1 MSRLPLEKKVLSEN
15 DRIAGRLREGFQ
27 ERDVFC
33 LNFVSSPGAGKTSLL
48 ERTLERFSPNERVA
62 LLTGDIQ
69 TDNDAKRLARFGFP
83 VKQITTGGTCHL
95 DARMIE
101 RALADWRLDSLD
113 TLLIE
118 NVGNL
123 VCPSSY
129 DLGEAAKVVVLSV
142 AEGDDKPLKYPAIFF
157 KAELLVLN
165 KIDLLPYVSFDL
177 EKARAFAL
185 QVHPGMEIIE
195 LSCKTGAG
203 FEDWMNWLARR
214 REAARDV
221 GRASRPLSRE
231 RPAPARGRG
240 QDERATAG
248 ETPALRRQ
256 APGQE

>member
-1 MSRLPLEKKVLSEN
+1 MTRLPLEKKVLSEN
-15 DRIAGRLREGFQ
+15 DKLAARLRERFQ
-27 ERDVFC
+27 ERQVFC
-33 LNFVSSPGAGKTSLL
+33 LNFISSPGAGKTSLL
-48 ERTLERFSPNERVA
+48 ERTLERLSPKERVA

-101 RALADWRLDSLD
+101 RALADWPLESLD

-129 DLGEAAKVVVLSV
+129 DLGEAAKIVVLSV
-142 AEGDDKPLKYPAIFF
+142 AEGEDKPLKYPAIFF

-165 KIDLLPYVSFDL
+165 KIDLLPYVSFDM
-177 EKARAFAL
+177 EKARAYAR

-195 LSCKTGAG
+195 LSCKSGVG
-203 FEDWMNWLARR
+203 VDDWMEWLARR
-214 REAARDV
+214 RESAR
-221 GRASRPLSRE
+221 RAEKALAS
-231 RPAPARGRG
+231 G
-240 QDERATAG
+240 QA
-248 ETPALRRQ
+248 
-256 APGQE
+256 